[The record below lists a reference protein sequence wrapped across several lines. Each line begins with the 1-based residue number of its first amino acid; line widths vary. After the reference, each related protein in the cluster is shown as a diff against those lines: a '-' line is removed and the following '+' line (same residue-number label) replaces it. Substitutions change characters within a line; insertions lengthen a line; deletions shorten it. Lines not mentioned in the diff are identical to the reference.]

1 MAQARGTL
9 YEAFAVFTVFASLL
23 IMFAA
28 SPGYAQVPIDPAILE
43 QIRKANAE
51 CFSCHSEQGV
61 LQPPRP
67 GMDLEKLKKTIRAAD
82 VFMGS
87 NHGNMDCKQCH
98 GQGSAIYPHA
108 PKMVS
113 EIAPCEQCHA
123 VKVMRVEQQYFAS
136 VHAKNLQDKFTC
148 NTCHEVH
155 RDLVAAKLSD
165 PGKIVAQD
173 NHMCLECHNSDLIF
187 ATYAPASK
195 IRPDIDRIHTWLPN
209 AKRHWDAVRCVDC
222 HTPVAKTL
230 SHEIVGKDKAERNC
244 VSCHSTSSALTT
256 RLYRHLAATEQE
268 KYGFVNSVLLSNS
281 YVVGATRHPVLDAA
295 MIGLFLATVLGLLG
309 HGAIRV
315 VLAVIRRR
323 KPS

>member
-1 MAQARGTL
+1 MTTVWGMLRD
-9 YEAFAVFTVFASLL
+9 AVAGIAAVASLL

-28 SPGYAQVPIDPAILE
+28 SPGNAQAPIDPALLE
-43 QIRKANAE
+43 QIRKANEE

-61 LQPPRP
+61 ANPPRP
-67 GMDLEKLKKTIRAAD
+67 DMDLEKLKKTIRAAD
-82 VFMGS
+82 VFKGS

-108 PKMVS
+108 PKLAS

-123 VKVMRVEQQYFAS
+123 VKVMKVEQQYFAS

-155 RDLVAAKLSD
+155 RDLIAAKLSD

-173 NHMCLECHNSDLIF
+173 NHMCLECHDSDLMF

-195 IRPDIDRIHTWLPN
+195 IRPDIDRIHGWLPN
-209 AKRHWDAVRCVDC
+209 AKRHWDAVRCIDC
-222 HTPVAKTL
+222 HTPLAKGV
-230 SHEIVGKDKAERNC
+230 SHEIIGKDKAERNC
-244 VSCHSTSSALTT
+244 VSCHSASSALTT

-295 MIGLFLATVLGLLG
+295 LIWVFLATVFGVLG
-309 HGAIRV
+309 HGAIRI
-315 VLAVIRRR
+315 VLAVIRKR
-323 KPS
+323 KSS